1 MGTKPTVT
9 EPSVRPGASAWQ
21 VVTVGAGPRPA
32 GGRTYPTSSTCS
44 GAGGCPG
51 RTPGVG
57 AGAGAQRIAHG
68 KRSGPLCVVLR
79 VMNTVA
85 FTVPCANA
93 VVGRI
98 KALVAHLVQ
107 VCERCAEAF
116 WSTVLGHRG
125 VSMSSE
131 VLQWSLARPETPPAG
146 PVIANS
152 SAPSLVV
159 VDAPAPA
166 TGPRVATASRRKV
179 VGVDCV

>member
-1 MGTKPTVT
+1 
-9 EPSVRPGASAWQ
+9 VRPSASAWQ
-21 VVTVGAGPRPA
+21 VVTVGAGLRPA
-32 GGRTYPTSSTCS
+32 GSRTYPTSGTCS
-44 GAGGCPG
+44 GARGRPG
-51 RTPGVG
+51 RIPGVR
-57 AGAGAQRIAHG
+57 AGAAPQRIAHG
-68 KRSGPLCVVLR
+68 KRSGPLCVVLP
-79 VMNTVA
+79 VMKTVA
-85 FTVPCANA
+85 FNVQCANA

-98 KALVAHLVQ
+98 KALVAQLVQ
-107 VCERCAEAF
+107 VCDRCAAAF

-125 VSMSSE
+125 VSMSPE

-152 SAPSLVV
+152 STPSLVV